1 MWDISPLPEHHGWW
15 VMDSGKD
22 QPPAPVLNYLPPW
35 ASCSSSPAGRGPQWR
50 HCFIYITDAQWMLK
64 GIGGGGGTLGESLQ
78 AQVEGSESHRMG
90 KLPQGGRGDLAVLSD
105 TLRVL
110 MLARL
115 PEPGSS
121 ANVTFPLLCPLHFHL
136 GAVLD
141 SAGNASWGE
150 EIEGIFSYSLN
161 WLAEF
166 IQFAGFSS

>member
-1 MWDISPLPEHHGWW
+1 MGIVLQFPSW
-15 VMDSGKD
+15 
-22 QPPAPVLNYLPPW
+22 QRPPVEALLYLHNRCPV
-35 ASCSSSPAGRGPQWR
+35 
-50 HCFIYITDAQWMLK
+50 DAQ
-64 GIGGGGGTLGESLQ
+64 GDRGRGGGTLGESLQ